1 METGAALHRHWAL
14 SASISYLN
22 HGSYGATPRV
32 VQEAQ
37 VRFRAELE
45 SGPVHF
51 MGRRLEPLLDAAR
64 ARLAALLGAR
74 EADLVFVPN
83 ATHGVN
89 AVLRSLPFGPG
100 DELLT
105 TDHAYNACRN
115 ALDEVAARTGAC
127 VTVAH
132 LPWPIP
138 SAAALA
144 EAVTATFTPRTRLLL
159 LDHVTSPSAAVLP
172 VAEIVSAA
180 RARGIFTLVDG
191 AHAPGMV
198 PLQLSALG
206 ADAYTGNCH
215 KWLCAP
221 KGAAFLWV
229 APAHQGRMRP
239 LAVSHGRNSPRTD
252 RSRFQLEFDWT
263 GTADPTAAL
272 CVPAALDFLES
283 LLPGG
288 LPALMAHNAQLAR
301 TGRDILARALGV
313 VPPVADA
320 CLGSMAALEL
330 PPGDAPALHDALY
343 DAGFEV
349 PVIPFP
355 AAPARLLR
363 ISAQAY
369 NHAGEYAALAAAL
382 PRLLG

>member
-1 METGAALHRHWAL
+1 
-14 SASISYLN
+14 
-22 HGSYGATPRV
+22 
-32 VQEAQ
+32 
-37 VRFRAELE
+37 
-45 SGPVHF
+45 
-51 MGRRLEPLLDAAR
+51 
-64 ARLAALLGAR
+64 
-74 EADLVFVPN
+74 
-83 ATHGVN
+83 
-89 AVLRSLPFGPG
+89 
-100 DELLT
+100 
-105 TDHAYNACRN
+105 
-115 ALDEVAARTGAC
+115 
-127 VTVAH
+127 
-132 LPWPIP
+132 
-138 SAAALA
+138 
-144 EAVTATFTPRTRLLL
+144 
-159 LDHVTSPSAAVLP
+159 
-172 VAEIVSAA
+172 
-180 RARGIFTLVDG
+180 
-191 AHAPGMV
+191 MV
-198 PLQLSALG
+198 PLQLASLG

-229 APAHQGRMRP
+229 DPAHQGRMRP

-301 TGRDILARALGV
+301 TGRDTLARALGV
-313 VPPVADA
+313 APPVPDA
-320 CLGSMAALEL
+320 CLGSMASLAL

-355 AAPARLLR
+355 VAPARLLR

-369 NHAGEYAALAAAL
+369 NGPGEYEALAAAL
-382 PRLLG
+382 PGLLR

>member
-1 METGAALHRHWAL
+1 MAGGSPARGHWTL
-14 SASISYLN
+14 SPAVAYLN
-22 HGSYGATPRV
+22 HGSYGATPRA

-37 VRFRAELE
+37 SRLRGELE

-64 ARLAALLGAR
+64 GRLAAVLGAR
-74 EADLVFVPN
+74 AEDLVFVPN

-115 ALDEVAARTGAC
+115 ALDEVAARTGAT
-127 VTVAH
+127 VTVAP
-132 LPWPIP
+132 LPWPVP

-144 EAVTATFTPRTRLLL
+144 EAVVRAFNDRTRLLL
-159 LDHVTSPSAAVLP
+159 LDHVTSPTATVLP
-172 VAEIVSAA
+172 VEDILPAA

-198 PLQLSALG
+198 PLRLSALG

-229 APAHQGRMRP
+229 DPSHQERMRP
-239 LAVSHGRNSPRTD
+239 PAVSHGRNAPRTD
-252 RSRFQLEFDWT
+252 KSRFQLEFDWT
-263 GTADPTAAL
+263 GTSDPTAAL
-272 CVPAALDFLES
+272 CVPAALDFLQG

-288 LPALMAHNAQLAR
+288 LEALMEHNARLAR
-301 TGRDILARALGV
+301 AGRDVLARALAV
-313 VPPVADA
+313 TPPVPDA
-320 CLGSMAALEL
+320 CLGSMASL
-330 PPGDAPALHDALY
+330 PLPTGDAPALHDALY

-349 PVIPFP
+349 PVMPFP

-369 NHAGEYAALAAAL
+369 NHVQEYEALAQAL
-382 PRLLG
+382 PALLR

>member
-1 METGAALHRHWAL
+1 VGWTL
-14 SASISYLN
+14 SPSITYLN

-32 VQEAQ
+32 VQQAQ
-37 VRFRAELE
+37 SRLRDELE

-51 MGRRLEPLLDAAR
+51 MGKRLEPLLDAAR
-64 ARLAALLGAR
+64 ARLAGLVGAR
-74 EADLVFVPN
+74 TDDLVFVPN

-89 AVLRSLPFGPG
+89 AVLRSLAFGPG

-115 ALDEVAARTGAC
+115 ALDEVAARTGAR
-127 VTVAH
+127 VTVAR
-132 LPWPIP
+132 LPWPLT
-138 SAAALA
+138 SRGGVVD
-144 EAVTATFTPRTRLLL
+144 AVVGAFTPRTRLLL
-159 LDHVTSPSAAVLP
+159 LDHVTSPTAAVLP
-172 VAEIVSAA
+172 VERLVPEA

-198 PLQLSALG
+198 PLALTALD

-229 APAHQGRMRP
+229 APRHQSSLRP
-239 LAVSHGRNSPRTD
+239 LATSHGRNSPRTD

-272 CVPAALDFLES
+272 CLPAALDFLEG

-288 LPALMAHNAQLAR
+288 LPGLMAHNAALAR
-301 TGRDILARALGV
+301 TGRDTLARALGV
-313 VPPVADA
+313 EPPVADEL
-320 CLGSMAALEL
+320 LGSMAALPL

-355 AAPARLLR
+355 AAPSRLVR

-369 NHAGEYAALAAAL
+369 NRPSEYEALAAAL
-382 PRLLG
+382 PALLR

>member
-1 METGAALHRHWAL
+1 MALGLAARGHWTL
-14 SASISYLN
+14 SPAVAYLN
-22 HGSYGATPRV
+22 HGSYGATPRPV
-32 VQEAQ
+32 LEAQ
-37 VRFRAELE
+37 ARLRAELE

-51 MGRRLEPLLDAAR
+51 MGCRLEPLLDEAR
-64 ARLAALLGAR
+64 GRLAGLLGAR
-74 EADLVFVPN
+74 TADLVFVPN

-115 ALDEVAARTGAC
+115 ALDEVADRTGAT
-127 VTVAH
+127 VTVAR
-132 LPWPIP
+132 LPWPVP

-144 EAVTATFTPRTRLLL
+144 HAVVGAFTDHTRLLL
-159 LDHVTSPSAAVLP
+159 LDHVTSPTATVLP
-172 VAEIVSAA
+172 VEEILPAA
-180 RARGIFTLVDG
+180 RSRGIFTLVDG

-198 PLQLSALG
+198 PLQLTALG

-229 APAHQGRMRP
+229 APAHQDRMRP
-239 LAVSHGRNSPRTD
+239 PAVSHGRNAPRTD
-252 RSRFQLEFDWT
+252 RSRFHLEFDWT

-272 CVPAALDFLES
+272 CVPAALDFLGG

-288 LPALMAHNAQLAR
+288 LPALMARNAGLAR
-301 TGRDILARALGV
+301 HGRELLARALGV
-313 VPPVADA
+313 NPPVPDD
-320 CLGSMAALEL
+320 CTGSMASLPL
-330 PPGDAPALHDALY
+330 PPGNAPALHDALY
-343 DAGFEV
+343 DAGFEL
-349 PVIPFP
+349 PVMPFP

-369 NHAGEYAALAAAL
+369 NHPGEYEALARAL
-382 PRLLG
+382 PALLR

>member
-1 METGAALHRHWAL
+1 MGWTL
-14 SASISYLN
+14 SPSITYLN

-32 VQEAQ
+32 VQQAQ
-37 VRFRAELE
+37 SRLRDELE

-51 MGRRLEPLLDAAR
+51 MGKRLEPLLDAAR
-64 ARLAALLGAR
+64 ARLAGLVGAR
-74 EADLVFVPN
+74 TDDLVFVPN

-89 AVLRSLPFGPG
+89 AVLRSLAFGPG

-115 ALDEVAARTGAC
+115 ALDEVAARTGAR
-127 VTVAH
+127 VTVAR
-132 LPWPIP
+132 LPWPLT
-138 SAAALA
+138 SRGGVVD
-144 EAVTATFTPRTRLLL
+144 AVVGAFTPRTRLLL
-159 LDHVTSPSAAVLP
+159 LDHVTSPTAAVLP
-172 VAEIVSAA
+172 VERLVPEA

-198 PLQLSALG
+198 PLALTALD

-229 APAHQGRMRP
+229 APRHQSSLRP
-239 LAVSHGRNSPRTD
+239 LATSHGRNSPRTD

-272 CVPAALDFLES
+272 CLPAALDFLEG

-288 LPALMAHNAQLAR
+288 LPGLMAHNAALAR
-301 TGRDILARALGV
+301 TGRDTLARALGV
-313 VPPVADA
+313 EPPVADEL
-320 CLGSMAALEL
+320 LGSMAALPL

-355 AAPARLLR
+355 AAPSRLVR

-369 NHAGEYAALAAAL
+369 NRPSEYEALAAAL
-382 PRLLG
+382 PALLR

>member
-1 METGAALHRHWAL
+1 MDWTLAP
-14 SASISYLN
+14 SITYLN
-22 HGSYGATPRV
+22 HGSYGAIPLRV
-32 VQEAQ
+32 QQAQ
-37 VRFRAELE
+37 ARLRDELE

-74 EADLVFVPN
+74 NDDLVFVPN

-89 AVLRSLPFGPG
+89 AVLRSLSFGPG

-115 ALDEVAARTGAC
+115 ALDEVTARTGAN
-127 VTVAH
+127 VTVAR
-132 LPWPIP
+132 LPWPLTSREGVVDAVV
-138 SAAALA
+138 SA
-144 EAVTATFTPRTRLLL
+144 FTPRTRLLL
-159 LDHVTSPSAAVLP
+159 LDHVTSPTAAVLP
-172 VAEIVSAA
+172 VEPLVREG

-198 PLQLSALG
+198 PLALTALD

-221 KGAAFLWV
+221 RGAAFLWV
-229 APAHQGRMRP
+229 APRHQASMRP
-239 LAVSHGRNSPRTD
+239 LATSHGRNSPRKD

-263 GTADPTAAL
+263 GTSDPTAVL
-272 CVPAALDFLES
+272 CVPAALDFLEG

-288 LPALMAHNAQLAR
+288 LPALMARNAALAR

-313 VPPVADA
+313 EPPVADGM
-320 CLGSMAALEL
+320 LGSMAALPL

-355 AAPARLLR
+355 AAPSRLVR

-369 NHAGEYAALAAAL
+369 NHASEYEALAGAL
-382 PRLLG
+382 LKLLR

>member
-1 METGAALHRHWAL
+1 MDWTL
-14 SASISYLN
+14 SPSITYLN

-32 VQEAQ
+32 VQQAQ
-37 VRFRAELE
+37 ARLRDELE

-51 MGRRLEPLLDAAR
+51 MGKRLEPLLDAAR
-64 ARLAALLGAR
+64 ARLAGLLGAR
-74 EADLVFVPN
+74 NDDLVFVPN

-89 AVLRSLPFGPG
+89 AVLRSLPFGAG

-115 ALDEVAARTGAC
+115 ALDEVAARTGAR
-127 VTVAH
+127 VTVAT
-132 LPWPIP
+132 LPWPLT
-138 SAAALA
+138 SHEGAL
-144 EAVTATFTPRTRLLL
+144 EAVVNAFTQRTRLLL
-159 LDHVTSPSAAVLP
+159 LDHVTSPTAAVLP
-172 VAEIVSAA
+172 VEQLVREA

-198 PLQLSALG
+198 PLALTALD

-229 APAHQGRMRP
+229 APRHQASLRP
-239 LAVSHGRNSPRTD
+239 LATSHGRNSPRTD

-263 GTADPTAAL
+263 GTADPTPAL
-272 CVPAALDFLES
+272 CVPAALDFLEG

-288 LPALMAHNAQLAR
+288 LPALMAHNSALAR

-313 VPPVADA
+313 GPLVPGGM
-320 CLGSMAALEL
+320 LGSMAALPL

-355 AAPARLLR
+355 AAPARLVR

-369 NHAGEYAALAAAL
+369 NHVSEYEALAAAL
-382 PRLLG
+382 LKLLR